1 MPKRMT
7 MTEVLR
13 DRLNREIDSG
23 TSFRAIEQ
31 GSGVLRQSLMPF
43 ARSEASLRLDLADNL
58 ADYFDLQLK
67 PRSERKGK

>member
-13 DRLNREIDSG
+13 DRLVREIDSG
-23 TSFRAIEQ
+23 VTFRAIERA
-31 GSGVLRQSLMPF
+31 SGVLRQSLMKF
-43 ARSEASLRLDLADNL
+43 ARSEASLRLDLADKL
-58 ADYFDLQLK
+58 ADYFELELK